1 MIFADD
7 IRKTILKLADERG
20 STKSFA
26 PWEVA
31 RAVDKK
37 NWRMIID
44 QVTLVAGVL
53 IREGKIIAIT
63 KSKRSQRFR
72 KTA

>member
-1 MIFADD
+1 MVFADD
-7 IRKTILKLADERG
+7 IRRTILKLAEERG
-20 STKSFA
+20 SDKSFA

-31 RAVDKK
+31 RAVDQK

-63 KSKRSQRFR
+63 RSKRSQRFR
-72 KTA
+72 KTL